1 MITINLDIVLAT
13 RRMTL
18 SELSEK
24 VGVNLT
30 NLSILKTGKA
40 RAIRFST
47 LNAICKVLDCKP
59 GDILDYEPDSD
70 GVEIIEEERLS

>member
-1 MITINLDIVLAT
+1 MITLNLDIVLAT

-40 RAIRFST
+40 RAIRFTT

-59 GDILDYEPDSD
+59 GDILDYEPDPE
-70 GVEIIEEERLS
+70 GVEIIEDQLLA

>member
-24 VGVNLT
+24 VDVNLT

-40 RAIRFST
+40 RAIRFTT
-47 LNAICKVLDCKP
+47 LNAICRVLDCKP
-59 GDILDYEPDSD
+59 GDILDYEPDSE
-70 GVEIIEEERLS
+70 GVGIIEEE

>member
-24 VGVNLT
+24 VGVNLA

-40 RAIRFST
+40 RAIRFTT

-59 GDILDYEPDSD
+59 GDILDYEPDSEGAPTSDD
-70 GVEIIEEERLS
+70 GGE